1 MSFTRRI
8 IKFAAVFIAVCA
20 SITVTG
26 CNSDS
31 TDNEIVT
38 SITDQVQFSYETA
51 KAQYMTIEETE
62 KIPAL
67 LAFGESD
74 SYYAPFDGK
83 IKVNNISKNLRVK
96 KGDVLMAID
105 TTDLDFQINEQQI
118 KIDAMTDSIQ
128 KGYAQIELDK
138 LIEQRDGAIITAP
151 YDGIIADCC
160 YSAVGTNI
168 KEGTLLC
175 TIAVPESIYVYN
187 SEGAGKN
194 LRFGMDVDLVINNAD
209 YTGTIIAAPDTVP
222 SDATKNATKYS
233 AAKLSDD
240 SLKKLLELNDGAIAI
255 DAGWATIHAVTT
267 KRTNV
272 LAIPEAAVKKNG
284 SKYYCSMLQGT
295 EKYDMPI
302 EIGAT
307 AGGYVEIVSGL
318 NEGDVVI
325 LSEST
330 TNSGQDDNAFDDEED
345 KIPMDT
351 DTKRP
356 GKDIE

>member
-1 MSFTRRI
+1 MSFSRRI
-8 IKFAAVFIAVCA
+8 IKYSAVFLAVCA
-20 SITVTG
+20 VISATG

-83 IKVNNISKNLRVK
+83 IKVNNLSKNLKVK
-96 KGDVLMAID
+96 KGDVLIAID

-118 KIDAMTDSIQ
+118 KIDTMTDSIE

-160 YSAVGTNI
+160 YSAVGANI
-168 KEGTLLC
+168 KSGTLLC
-175 TIAVPESIYVYN
+175 TIAVPESIFVYN

-209 YTGTIIAAPDTVP
+209 YEGTITAAPDTIP
-222 SDATKNATKYS
+222 SDASKEASKYS
-233 AAKLSDD
+233 AAKLTEE
-240 SLKKLLELNDGAIAI
+240 SLKKLLEINDGAIAT
-255 DAGWATIHAVTT
+255 DAGWATIHAVTI

-272 LAIPEAAVKKNG
+272 LAVPEAAVKKNG
-284 SKYYCSMLQGT
+284 TKNYCSILQGT
-295 EKYDMPI
+295 EKYDMPV

-307 AGGYVEIVSGL
+307 AGGYIEIVSGL

-330 TNSGQDDNAFDDEED
+330 SNSGQNNNNNDFDNEEE
-345 KIPMDT
+345 PQEEN
-351 DTKRP
+351 TKKPR
-356 GKDIE
+356 KNN

>member
-1 MSFTRRI
+1 MSLTHKI
-8 IKFAAVFIAVCA
+8 IKWSAVCLTVCAVFSA
-20 SITVTG
+20 TG
-26 CNSDS
+26 CNSD
-31 TDNEIVT
+31 TIDNEIVT

-83 IKVNNISKNLRVK
+83 IKVNNLSKNHKVK
-96 KGDVLMAID
+96 KGDILIAID

-118 KIDAMTDSIQ
+118 KIDTITDSIE

-138 LIEQRDGAIITAP
+138 LIEKRDSAVVTAP

-168 KEGTLLC
+168 SAGKLLC

-209 YTGTIIAAPDTVP
+209 YKGTIIAAPDNIP
-222 SDATKNATKYS
+222 SDASKEATRYS
-233 AAKLSDD
+233 AAKLSDE
-240 SLKKLLELNDGAIAI
+240 SLKKLLEINNGAIAT

-272 LAIPEAAVKKNG
+272 LAVPEAAVKKNG
-284 SKYYCSMLQGT
+284 TKNYCSILQGT
-295 EKYDMPI
+295 EKYDMPV

-330 TNSGQDDNAFDDEED
+330 SNSGQNNNNLDFDNEDEEPQD
-345 KIPMDT
+345 ENAKKP
-351 DTKRP
+351 R
-356 GKDIE
+356 